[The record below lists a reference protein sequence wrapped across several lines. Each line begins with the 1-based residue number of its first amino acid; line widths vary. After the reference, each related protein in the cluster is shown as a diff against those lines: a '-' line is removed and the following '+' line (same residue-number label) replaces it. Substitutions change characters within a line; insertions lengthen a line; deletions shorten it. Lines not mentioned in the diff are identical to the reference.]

1 MFESYSL
8 DNFFQ
13 VFPTTQRV
21 PLFTGSE
28 ASFLSFPNDDR
39 NIVATLYSKP
49 SQGAADDDSFS
60 TKISDGLLFLCVFWG
75 ALTKLFGC

>member
-13 VFPTTQRV
+13 VFPTAQRV

-28 ASFLSFPNDDR
+28 ASFLSFLPNDDR

-60 TKISDGLLFLCVFWG
+60 TKISDGLLFYVYFG